1 MEPQAGPNIQGNR
14 VCAAVSN
21 QNLNQKQKLMMQL
34 LVALGEVAVWLDV
47 FGVSLLMIVPIRQK
61 LGVEDQMEIPNQWR
75 VVHHVLVGTI
85 ARHEVKNVY
94 PGPVETI
101 LLRMMIEVS
110 AHESPSA
117 GDEGAQ
123 KPIQSLVWVWL

>member
-85 ARHEVKNVY
+85 ARHKVKNVY
-94 PGPVETI
+94 PGPVKTI

-123 KPIQSLVWVWL
+123 E